1 MVDTLEGKKICV
13 SLRVFFAKQF
23 KAQATS
29 ELLRA
34 GSRTRLDME
43 KQEDLRERKH
53 SVVYVYLKGNEKKNL
68 ECIFKET
75 RKGGLITFSV

>member
-1 MVDTLEGKKICV
+1 MVDTLGGKKICV
-13 SLRVFFAKQF
+13 SLRVFFAKQL

>member
-13 SLRVFFAKQF
+13 SLRVFFAKQL